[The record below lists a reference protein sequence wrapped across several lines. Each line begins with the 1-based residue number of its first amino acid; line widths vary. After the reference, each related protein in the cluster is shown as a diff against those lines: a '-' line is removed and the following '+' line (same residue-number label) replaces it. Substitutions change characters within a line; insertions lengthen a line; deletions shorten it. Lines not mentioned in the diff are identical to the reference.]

1 MSFQLRTELCHNT
14 GTQGIQRVSLS
25 HDIIFFNA
33 PERRNN
39 RGKINLESISTA

>member
-25 HDIIFFNA
+25 HDIIFLMHQKGGITEA
-33 PERRNN
+33 
-39 RGKINLESISTA
+39 K